1 MKARIGYSFIKWRG
15 LIYIKSFFLTWW
27 QETVCEPL
35 HKGTLIEFGHLLSF
49 LLLDNSP
56 VIYLWELERI
66 PCSFLLSST
75 HVSLLLLV
83 SLYPWPAL
91 WESNKE
97 ERSVL
102 SLLLSYTLT
111 LSNTYCLKKLYFT
124 AGFLGK
130 LLDAHFSKPSTKLQP
145 TMFCYPLPLSAKLC
159 LPV

>member
-1 MKARIGYSFIKWRG
+1 MKRSWRPELDIVLLNERG
-15 LIYIKSFFLTWW
+15 LIYIKSFLLTWW

-66 PCSFLLSST
+66 PCSFFLSST

-91 WESNKE
+91 WKSNKE

-111 LSNTYCLKKLYFT
+111 LSNTYCLKKPFWVLLYRNI
-124 AGFLGK
+124 
-130 LLDAHFSKPSTKLQP
+130 LQK
-145 TMFCYPLPLSAKLC
+145 MIDDIEMASYCRVSRKVIRCAL
-159 LPV
+159 